1 MPPFATPH
9 LADSVPTH
17 RHPPAPRNRVMAA
30 LRRRPW
36 LTRIVFYTLV
46 ILVAVPLAFSE
57 VLLRGAAQPASPPG
71 PGYVLGSVTSEGLR
85 LRTWTRRGRD
95 DRPAVVIVHGLG
107 DSLES
112 YVDRADGLNRRGH
125 TVLLVDLRAHG
136 ASEGRYTTLGGRERE
151 DVRAAMNALRKAGRA
166 PAGLILMGHSMGAVA
181 VLRAAA
187 GQPDVRAVIVEAPYD
202 NYRANV
208 SHHAWLLYRM
218 PGWLPIIPITIA
230 MAEWR
235 AGFRA
240 EDVDAVKASAAFGAP
255 LLAIADG
262 ADPRMPEAVVRRV
275 ADAHAGPHQVWVAP
289 GAEHVGAV
297 LHPDYWR
304 VVLTFL
310 DAAGV

>member
-9 LADSVPTH
+9 VA
-17 RHPPAPRNRVMAA
+17 AA
-30 LRRRPW
+30 LHRRPW
-36 LTRIVFYTLV
+36 LTRVVFYALV
-46 ILVAVPLAFSE
+46 VFLAVPLAFSD
-57 VLLRGAAQPASPPG
+57 VLLRGAPQPASPP
-71 PGYVLGSVTSEGLR
+71 PTSYLQGSVTSEGLR
-85 LRTWTRRGRD
+85 LRTWTRRGSD
-95 DRPAVVIVHGLG
+95 ARPAVVIVHGLG
-107 DSLES
+107 DTLES

-151 DVRAAMNALRKAGRA
+151 DVRAAMDALRKAGRA
-166 PAGLILMGHSMGAVA
+166 GAGLILMGHSMGAVA

-208 SHHAWLLYRM
+208 GHHAWLLYRL

-230 MAEWR
+230 LAEWR
-235 AGFRA
+235 AEFRA
-240 EDVDAVKASAAFGAP
+240 EDVDAVKASAAFSAP

-304 VVLTFL
+304 VMLTFL

>member
-9 LADSVPTH
+9 LA
-17 RHPPAPRNRVMAA
+17 AA
-30 LRRRPW
+30 WRRRPW
-36 LTRIVFYTLV
+36 LTRLVFYALV
-46 ILVAVPLAFSE
+46 VFLAVPLAFSG
-57 VLLRGAAQPASPPG
+57 VLLRGAPQPASPP
-71 PGYVLGSVTSEGLR
+71 PTSYLSSSVVSEGLR
-85 LRTWTRRGRD
+85 LRTWTRRGSD
-95 DRPAVVIVHGLG
+95 ARPAVVIVHGLG
-107 DSLES
+107 DTLES
-112 YVDRADGLNRRGH
+112 YVDRADGLSRRGH

-151 DVRAAMNALRKAGRA
+151 DVRAAMDALRKAGRA

-181 VLRAAA
+181 VLRAAV

-208 SHHAWLLYRM
+208 AHHAWLLYRL
-218 PGWLPIIPITIA
+218 PGSLPIIPITIA
-230 MAEWR
+230 IAEWR

-262 ADPRMPEAVVRRV
+262 ADLRMPEAVVRRV